1 MNSSITTYLRRFSTY
16 FIVDFVNKALPFLI
30 MPIIAAYLSTS
41 EFGLVSNFSAII
53 QIAYAFIALNTYTKL
68 STDYYRSEGKVA
80 LLYTNLTNLNFVMF
94 GFVLL
99 AVVLF
104 NQLIEKAFFL
114 SLGWQMIAVCI
125 AAGMALINMCATLLQ
140 MRGKAIK
147 YGLVQFSQS
156 TFFFSLCILFVVV
169 LQWSWKGRIY
179 ASFISYVSVG
189 FIVLSLVCYKK
200 IYQFKLNDKKL
211 VLTYFLW
218 GLPLLPHALSFW
230 LKFGAD
236 KVIISNYLSLSEN
249 GIYSLALSM
258 GSVTSLFS
266 TSFFNTYSPYFYKK
280 LHEFDNV
287 DSIEIK
293 QIIIL
298 RLVKNSG
305 LYLLGNGIISIIAYF
320 ALALIINMFF
330 EGDYLKAILLLP
342 FSLLTNF
349 ISSIYTIY
357 SGFLFY
363 RGKTKLVGSITFSSA
378 VLQVVLNFILIPQFG
393 VYGAIWSG
401 IIVAFIISI
410 SILLLSFKE
419 YKIKKY
425 ILSCFSVR

>member
-1 MNSSITTYLRRFSTY
+1 MNNSIKTYLKRFSTY
-16 FIVDFVNKALPFLI
+16 FIVDSINKSLPFLI
-30 MPIIAAYLSTS
+30 MPILAAYLSTS

-68 STDYYRSEGKVA
+68 STDYYKSEGKVSS
-80 LLYTNLTNLNFVMF
+80 LYTNLTNLNFVMC

-99 AVVLF
+99 VIVLF

-114 SLGWQMIAVCI
+114 SLEWQVIAVCI
-125 AAGMALINMCATLLQ
+125 AAGMVLMNMCATLLQ
-140 MRGKAIK
+140 MRGKPIK
-147 YGLVQFSQS
+147 YGIVQLGQSFS
-156 TFFFSLCILFVVV
+156 FFILCILLVVV

-189 FIVLSLVCYKK
+189 LIVLFLVFYKK
-200 IYQFKLNDKKL
+200 LYQSKLADTKL
-211 VLTYFLW
+211 VYTYFLW

-236 KVIISNYLSLSEN
+236 KVIISNYLNLSEN

-280 LHEFDNV
+280 LNEFDNT
-287 DSIEIK
+287 DNIDRKQTIK
-293 QIIIL
+293 S
-298 RLVKNSG
+298 RLIKNSY
-305 LYLLGNGIISIIAYF
+305 LYLLGNGIVSIIAYF
-320 ALALIINMFF
+320 ALALIINIFF
-330 EGDYLKAILLLP
+330 KGDYLKAIPLLP
-342 FSLLTNF
+342 FTLLTNF
-349 ISSIYTIY
+349 IGSFYTIY

-363 RGKTKLVGSITFSSA
+363 RGRTKLMGGITFSSA
-378 VLQVVLNFILIPQFG
+378 LLQVALNFMLIPLLG

-401 IIVAFIISI
+401 IIVASIISI
-410 SILLLSFKE
+410 SILLLSLKE
-419 YKIKKY
+419 YKIKKH
-425 ILSCFSVR
+425 IASV